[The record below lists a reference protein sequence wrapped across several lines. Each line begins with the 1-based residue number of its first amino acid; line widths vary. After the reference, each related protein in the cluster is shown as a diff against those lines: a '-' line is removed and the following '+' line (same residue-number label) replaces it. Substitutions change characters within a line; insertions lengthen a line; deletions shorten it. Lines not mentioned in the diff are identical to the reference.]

1 MAVNGEG
8 EGPEARPPP
17 PSMPQPTRTGDFLGK
32 HRLSAAIARLNQ
44 EIQFLEKELN
54 ELETMETSAEACK
67 EAPRILHGTDG
78 SKEFV
83 VPIVVNGGRAKVLL
97 ISLSTGVI
105 LADDLMSK
113 TYWRYNLKCF
123 QRVISFLLINHF
135 TTFKQCN

>member
-67 EAPRILHGTDG
+67 EV
-78 SKEFV
+78 F
-83 VPIVVNGGRAKVLL
+83 
-97 ISLSTGVI
+97 LSTEGKSDALLPV
-105 LADDLMSK
+105 
-113 TYWRYNLKCF
+113 TPGPENPTWHRWF
-123 QRVISFLLINHF
+123 QRVRSSHSRKWWTSKGSSDIS
-135 TTFKQCN
+135 